1 MEPVEDD
8 TEAHNPGWD
17 FSELDA
23 YDDAYVR
30 AIADHLGCI
39 APAGDYAHLLSK
51 GLLTGVSPPIA
62 GSLQGLK

>member
-8 TEAHNPGWD
+8 TEAHNPGRD

-23 YDDAYVR
+23 HDDAYVR

-39 APAGDYAHLLSK
+39 APAGDYAHLLSR
-51 GLLTGVSPPIA
+51 GLLTGAFPPIA

>member
-23 YDDAYVR
+23 DDDAYVR

-39 APAGDYAHLLSK
+39 APAGDYAHLLSR
-51 GLLTGVSPPIA
+51 GLLTGASPRSPA
-62 GSLQGLK
+62 RSKGLT